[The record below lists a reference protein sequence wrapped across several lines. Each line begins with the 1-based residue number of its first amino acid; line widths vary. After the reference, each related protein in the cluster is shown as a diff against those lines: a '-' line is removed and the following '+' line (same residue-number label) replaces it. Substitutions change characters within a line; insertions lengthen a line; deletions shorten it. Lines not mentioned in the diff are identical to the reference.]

1 MRINSDTL
9 GMESARSYTSTTKKE
24 LKHQSFFLSGNL
36 LAGEDATT
44 LKDEEK
50 GKESEETEAA
60 EGSAVLAYKQQVA
73 RMSGTQMTSRT
84 MLSAM
89 DQIRQECLAF
99 ILRLFGAGSDTAEE
113 TAGETVASG
122 FNADDGTDAELNLT
136 GLKPVSS
143 MMSVDK
149 LDIWSFTSEYT
160 EVEETSFTTSGTVV
174 TADGREISFNLEMQM
189 SRTFMQKTSWTYEK
203 LARNVSLC
211 DPLVINLND
220 NIASVSDQKF
230 MFDLDADGNEE
241 QISALD
247 ASSGFLA
254 LDLDGNGK
262 IDDGTELFGTKSGD
276 GFRDLAAYD
285 ADHNGWIDENDDIW
299 SKLLIWVKNE
309 SGEDVLY
316 HLADKG
322 IGAICLRS
330 ADTEFTMQSAEVFRT
345 NAVIRKTGMFLYESG
360 MVGSVQHVDLAMEA

>member
-9 GMESARSYTSTTKKE
+9 GMESARSYTSTTRKE

-50 GKESEETEAA
+50 GKDVAEETEGT
-60 EGSAVLAYKQQVA
+60 EGSAVLAYRQQVA
-73 RMSGTQMTSRT
+73 RMSGTKMRSRT
-84 MLSAM
+84 LQSAM

-99 ILRLFGAGSDTAEE
+99 ILKLFGAGTEASEE
-113 TAGETVASG
+113 AAGDTVAS
-122 FNADDGTDAELNLT
+122 AICTDDGTAT
-136 GLKPVSS
+136 GLEELTPVSS
-143 MMSVDK
+143 MTSIDK
-149 LDIWSFTSEYT
+149 LDIWQFTSEYT
-160 EVEETSFTTSGTVV
+160 EVEETSFSTSGKVV
-174 TADGREISFNLEMQM
+174 TADGREISFSLEMQM

-203 LARNVSLC
+203 LAKNVSLC

-230 MFDLDADGNEE
+230 LFDLDADGTEE
-241 QISALD
+241 EISMLD
-247 ASSGFLA
+247 TSSGFLA

-262 IDDGTELFGTKSGD
+262 IDDGAELFGTKSGD

-285 ADHNGWIDENDDIW
+285 TDHNGWIDENDEIW
-299 SKLLIWVKNE
+299 SKLLIWVKEE

-322 IGAICLRS
+322 VGAISTRS
-330 ADTEFTMQSAEVFRT
+330 ADTEFTMQSAEDFRT

-360 MVGSVQHVDLAMEA
+360 MVGSLQHVDLAMEA

>member
-9 GMESARSYTSTTKKE
+9 GMESARSYTSTTRKE
-24 LKHQSFFLSGNL
+24 LKHQSFFLSGDM

-44 LKDEEK
+44 LADEEK
-50 GKESEETEAA
+50 GKEATETEEA
-60 EGSAVLAYKQQVA
+60 ENSAVLAYQQQVA
-73 RMSGTQMTSRT
+73 RMSGTKMTSRT
-84 MLSAM
+84 LQSAM

-99 ILRLFGAGSDTAEE
+99 ILKLFGADSKNAEE
-113 TAGETVASG
+113 TAGDTVASEICLE
-122 FNADDGTDAELNLT
+122 DGTPT
-136 GLKPVSS
+136 GLMKLTPVSS

-149 LDIWSFTSEYT
+149 LDIWQFTSEYT
-160 EVEETSFTTSGTVV
+160 EVEETSFSTSGTVV
-174 TADGREISFNLEMQM
+174 TADGREISFNLEMKM

-203 LARNVSLC
+203 LAKNVSLC
-211 DPLVINLND
+211 DPLVINLDD

-230 MFDLDADGNEE
+230 LFDLNADGTEE
-241 QISALD
+241 EISTLG

-262 IDDGTELFGTKSGD
+262 IDDGTELFGAKSGD

-285 ADHNGWIDENDDIW
+285 SDHNGWIDENDDIW
-299 SKLLIWVKNE
+299 SKLLIWVKDE

-322 IGAICLRS
+322 VGAIGLRS
-330 ADTEFTMQSAEVFRT
+330 ADTEFTMQSHEDFRT
-345 NAVIRKTGMFLYESG
+345 NAVIRKTGMFLYENG
-360 MVGSVQHVDLAMEA
+360 MVGSLQHVDLAMEA